1 MSEIGSSLTHLL
13 EISKKIRMEKEE
25 LQRAID
31 SLVIQEDPL
40 PPLYQRQRQLQKR
53 KEELEQEVIPSFSYH
68 GLVIEQFHW
77 KPDIDEFVPCLIQLL
92 KPFLTIHLCDT
103 YETSKELLMKH
114 KPIRIWVMERLT
126 QMRLPPTTIQEGN
139 ITLIHPSTLLAD
151 DTTPINLIN
160 AVCGNTYFL
169 KEGDPKELTLIINKH
184 SIRVITMDGSIHS
197 VMFLFVQ
204 LPIDRIAPGR
214 VHPHR
219 SIALEENH
227 SLVSSEGV
235 DERLSRVTHA
245 Q

>member
-13 EISKKIRMEKEE
+13 EISRKIQAEKEE

-31 SLVIQEDPL
+31 SLVVQEDPL

-53 KEELEQEVIPSFSYH
+53 KEELEREVIPSFSYL

-77 KPDIDEFVPCLIQLL
+77 KTGIDEFIPCLIQLL
-92 KPFLTIHLCDT
+92 KPFLSIHLCDT

-126 QMRLPPTTIQEGN
+126 QRRLPPSTIQEGS

-151 DTTPINLIN
+151 DTTPNNLIN
-160 AVCGNTYFL
+160 AVCANTYFL
-169 KEGDPKELTLIINKH
+169 KEGDPKALTPIISKH

-197 VMFLFVQ
+197 VVFLFVG
-204 LPIDRIAPGR
+204 LPIERIAIRR

-219 SIALEENH
+219 SVSLEKNH
-227 SLVSSEGV
+227 SPVSSKGV
-235 DERLSRVTHA
+235 DGCLSRVTRA
-245 Q
+245 